1 MLKKMRKT
9 IEEPCHTTI
18 QFRVNTTKK
27 ESLEKLAK
35 TRGLRN
41 LNELMRIV
49 CDDILDNPN
58 RKFILKERV
67 I

>member
-1 MLKKMRKT
+1 MRKR
-9 IEEPCHTTI
+9 EPESDHTTI
-18 QFRVNTTKK
+18 QFRTKISKK

-35 TRGLRN
+35 TRGLKN